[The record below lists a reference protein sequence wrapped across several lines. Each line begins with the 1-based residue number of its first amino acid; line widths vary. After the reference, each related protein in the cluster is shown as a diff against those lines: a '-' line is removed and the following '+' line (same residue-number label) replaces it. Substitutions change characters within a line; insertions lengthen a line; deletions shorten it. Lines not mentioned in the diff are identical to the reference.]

1 MTQEDRVFNAT
12 LIRGAMSGQEGEPG
26 NRETQL
32 LADLFGYQTTPSV
45 IRQHSRT
52 KRKASEME
60 VCVCVRECVDVCV
73 CVCVCR
79 CVCVCVCV

>member
-1 MTQEDRVFNAT
+1 MTQEERVFNAA

-32 LADLFGYQTTPSV
+32 LADLFGYNSNPSV

-52 KRKASEME
+52 KRKASDMQ
-60 VCVCVRECVDVCV
+60 V
-73 CVCVCR
+73 
-79 CVCVCVCV
+79 